1 MVGCLNL
8 LPPQS
13 HAGNIAERIPRYRP
27 GFTDSKQKCDKET
40 HRDTTKC
47 DMCGSSAE
55 AGRQIRP
62 EAKPRD

>member
-27 GFTDSKQKCDKET
+27 GFAVRKKQDHVET
-40 HRDTTKC
+40 HRDTINVIFVVLVQKL
-47 DMCGSSAE
+47 E
-55 AGRQIRP
+55 RR
-62 EAKPRD
+62 